1 MGNYENLTS
10 PEGPVNERET
20 LGLLKSLEE
29 DSIHPVAKAAVS
41 FVASRPY
48 EDCKAESVEE
58 VAGKGMKGV
67 LLVGS
72 QPTRK
77 IHALV
82 GNEALMAENNVVLS
96 IENQTLLDSWKMEGK
111 SVILIAAIA
120 DQLRPE
126 SFQVVSALRKR
137 GIDVWMLSGDNEKT
151 AKAVAGKVGI
161 EASNVIAGVLPDQ
174 KADQIKYLQKRGVE
188 VPSRGLFGY
197 LKQET
202 SRATV
207 AMVGDGINDSPALT
221 VADVGIAIGSGSEV
235 AISSA
240 GFVLVSSN
248 LRSLPVLIDLSRAVF
263 RRIKFNFFWAAVYNM
278 VALPVAAGVL
288 YPINSGG
295 GRIRLD
301 PVWAAL
307 AMALSSISVVISSL
321 VLRVPAPLI
330 GFRAPKEQD

>member
-1 MGNYENLTS
+1 
-10 PEGPVNERET
+10 
-20 LGLLKSLEE
+20 
-29 DSIHPVAKAAVS
+29 
-41 FVASRPY
+41 
-48 EDCKAESVEE
+48 
-58 VAGKGMKGV
+58 
-67 LLVGS
+67 
-72 QPTRK
+72 
-77 IHALV
+77 
-82 GNEALMAENNVVLS
+82 MAENNVVLS

-111 SVILIAAIA
+111 SVILIAAKEISTGQKAQQAHELSAIAAIA

-174 KADQIKYLQKRGVE
+174 KADQIKYLQRRGVE

-321 VLRVPAPLI
+321 VLRVRAPVI

>member
-111 SVILIAAIA
+111 SVILIAAKEISTGQKAQQAHELSAIA

-263 RRIKFNFFWAAVYNM
+263 RRIKFNFIWAAVYNM
-278 VALPVAAGVL
+278 VAP
-288 YPINSGG
+288 
-295 GRIRLD
+295 RL
-301 PVWAAL
+301 L
-307 AMALSSISVVISSL
+307 Q
-321 VLRVPAPLI
+321 
-330 GFRAPKEQD
+330 GFFT